1 MIDRNGLAIP
11 VGILNPTQRGD
22 AALAVLSGLAA
33 MTDRPTVFLLDGSGI
48 KSADVGRYHENI
60 WIELGRHHQVILDGA
75 Q

>member
-11 VGILNPTQRGD
+11 VGSLNPTQRGD
-22 AALAVLSGLAA
+22 AALAVLSGVAA

-48 KSADVGRYHENI
+48 